1 MKVRVLLSCAA
12 LAAAMTAVP
21 MLHATGVSKTTT
33 SAKPIHATLA
43 SSGSGPGQNISAT
56 ASSSWQTND
65 TVWALAP
72 VNGNVFVG
80 GQFTSVRPPGD
91 PSGTGEVARTYLAEF
106 SASTGALVT
115 SFDPTLDG
123 EVTALAVSPDGSTLY
138 VGGSFTHVNGVYRAY
153 LAAFNISTG
162 ALTSWNPA
170 ATGSV
175 LSIAPSP
182 DGSTVYVGGNFAK
195 LGGQARS
202 RAGAV
207 TASGTGT
214 LLPWAPNLNGSVTS
228 VAVAPDDSRVL
239 VGGYFTQV
247 NGVTQQSIGSTDP
260 TTGASDPWAST
271 IVPNYSGC
279 VSDVKDIVING
290 TTAYIAAEGTGGG
303 CFDGDWAANV
313 STGAL
318 VWQNDC
324 LGATQSL
331 VVINNWLY
339 KGSHAHDCAY
349 APGGFPQV
357 NNPAGGWFTHHLLN
371 QSLTDGSLGHWTAN
385 TTSANAGLGP
395 RVMATDGTS
404 LFLGGDFDE
413 VNAVAQQGFA
423 IFRPT
428 PDTAPGRPTAPT
440 VTSTSA
446 GVDNVTFT
454 GVSDPDD
461 GTLTYSVYRNGV
473 TNPVGTV
480 TATSWPWALP
490 VLHFEDTGLTAG
502 SSHTYTVTASDGS
515 ITSAK
520 SPASASV
527 TVASTS
533 PTVTYQQAV
542 LNDSP
547 SFLWSLNDTG
557 TTAADASPHGF
568 NGTYESGTTQGVP
581 GPFPGTTATSFNGQ
595 SGLVSSNS
603 AVPGPTAFTI
613 EGWFKTTTNTGGKL
627 IGFGNSQTGASGNYD
642 RHLYMMNDGQLV
654 FGVYNSG
661 TETIE
666 TPDVYNDGQWHY
678 VVATLDPTAGMTLYV
693 DGQLIGTNSNTTPQ
707 SYTGYWRV
715 GGDNL
720 NGWSLDPW
728 GSNSQGTTEPNSYYF
743 NGTIADVAVYPTA
756 LSAAQVA
763 THYAA
768 AINQGL

>member
-1 MKVRVLLSCAA
+1 MKVRAILASVA
-12 LAAAMTAVP
+12 LAAAAMTAMP
-21 MLHATGVSKTTT
+21 MTHSTAAGHL
-33 SAKPIHATLA
+33 SARPIHAKLL
-43 SSGSGPGQNISAT
+43 SSGSGPGQNLSAT

-65 TVWALAP
+65 TVWAIAP
-72 VNGNVFVG
+72 TGGNVFVG

-106 SASTGALVT
+106 NASNGALVT

-153 LAAFNISTG
+153 LAAFNTSTG

-175 LSIAPSP
+175 LTIAPSP

-195 LGGQARS
+195 LGGQART

-207 TASGTGT
+207 TSSGTGT

-228 VAVAPDDSRVL
+228 IAVAPDDSRVL
-239 VGGYFTQV
+239 VGGYFTQF
-247 NGVTQQSIGSTDP
+247 NGVTQQSIGSTNP
-260 TTGASDPWAST
+260 TTGASEPWAST

-279 VSDVKDIVING
+279 TSDVKDVIING

-313 STGAL
+313 SNGAL
-318 VWQNDC
+318 IWQNDC

-357 NNPAGGWFTHHLLN
+357 NNPSGGWITHHLLD

-385 TTSANAGLGP
+385 TTSSNGGLGP
-395 RVMATDGTS
+395 RVMATDGTNM
-404 LFLGGDFDE
+404 FLGGDFDE
-413 VNAVAQQGFA
+413 INTVAQQGFA

-428 PDTAPGRPTAPT
+428 PDNAPARPTAPT

-446 GVDNVTFT
+446 GVENVTFT

-461 GTLTYSVYRNGV
+461 GTLTYSIYRNGV

-480 TATSWPWALP
+480 VATSWPWALP
-490 VLHFEDTGLTAG
+490 VLHFEDKGLTPG
-502 SSHTYTVTASDGS
+502 SSHTYTVTASDGTL
-515 ITSAK
+515 TSAK

-527 TVASTS
+527 VVSSTS

-542 LNDSP
+542 LSNNP
-547 SFLWSLNDTG
+547 SFLWPLNDTG
-557 TTAADASPHGF
+557 STAADASPNGF
-568 NGTYESGTTQGVP
+568 NGTYESGTTQGVA

-595 SGLVSSNS
+595 NGLVSSNNS
-603 AVPGPTAFTI
+603 VPGPNAFTI

-627 IGFGNSQTGASGNYD
+627 IGFGNNQTGMSGNYD
-642 RHLYMMNDGQLV
+642 RHIYMMNDGQLV

-661 TETIE
+661 VQTIE

-678 VVATLDPTAGMTLYV
+678 VVATLDPSTGMSLYV

-720 NGWSLDPW
+720 NAWNLDPW

-743 NGTIADVAVYPTA
+743 NGTMADVAVYPVA

-763 THYAA
+763 AHYAA
-768 AINQGL
+768 AINEQL

>member
-1 MKVRVLLSCAA
+1 
-12 LAAAMTAVP
+12 MTAVP
-21 MLHATGVSKTTT
+21 LMHATGASKTATP
-33 SAKPIHATLA
+33 AKPIHATLA
-43 SSGSGPGQNISAT
+43 SSGSGAGQNISAT

-91 PSGTGEVARTYLAEF
+91 PAGTGEVARTYLAEF
-106 SASTGALVT
+106 SASTGALVA

-195 LGGQARS
+195 LGGQART

-214 LLPWAPNLNGSVTS
+214 LLAWAPNLNGSVTS

-239 VGGYFTQV
+239 VGGYFTQI

-279 VSDVKDIVING
+279 TSDVKDIIING

-331 VVINNWLY
+331 VIINNWLY

-385 TTSANAGLGP
+385 TTSSDSGLGP
-395 RVMATDGTS
+395 RVMATDGTN

-413 VNAVAQQGFA
+413 VNTVAQQGFT

-446 GVDNVTFT
+446 GVDNVTFN

-461 GTLTYSVYRNGV
+461 GTLTYSIYRNGV

-502 SSHTYTVTASDGS
+502 SSHTYTVTAGDGS

-547 SFLWSLNDTG
+547 SFLWALNDTG
-557 TTAADASPHGF
+557 GTAADSSPHGF
-568 NGTYESGTTQGVP
+568 TGTYESGTTQGVS

-595 SGLVSSNS
+595 SGLVSSNT

-627 IGFGNSQTGASGNYD
+627 IGFGNNQTGASGNYD

-666 TPDVYNDGQWHY
+666 TPSVYNDGQWHY

-707 SYTGYWRV
+707 SYSGYWRV

-720 NGWSLDPW
+720 NGWNLDPW